1 MNFKHKNKSNI
12 YAFITYIICLKLD
25 FSISIEHE
33 HCTYIQIFNYAI
45 YIIYSWKTK
54 KLFKFYT
61 ALKKA

>member
-45 YIIYSWKTK
+45 YMYYILLEDEKVI
-54 KLFKFYT
+54 
-61 ALKKA
+61 